1 MMIIKLG
8 GSVITDKKA
17 TCSFDDGATTRLSRE
32 IYESGKKCI
41 IVHGAGSFGH
51 PLAKKYRLDEG
62 NGDIDGSKLEGF
74 SQTHSSVR
82 KLNLKVMECLRNA
95 GIPAVSIP
103 PLSIIRCS
111 NGKIEKFDWMI
122 FKKILEIGL
131 TPVTFGDVVLDSQR
145 KFCICSGDLLIGEL
159 AKKLNANKVIFATDV
174 DGIYLENKKIIEKA
188 TAEELEGIEVRG
200 STAVD
205 VTSGMSGKVEVIKDI
220 SRMGIEVCVINGR
233 KAGRLYNAM
242 RDKVLGTKIYG

>member
-17 TCSFDDGATTRLSRE
+17 ICSFNNDATMRLSKE

-51 PLAKKYRLDEG
+51 PLAKKYRLDKG
-62 NGDIDGSKLEGF
+62 NSDIDRKKLEGF

-82 KLNLKVMECLRNA
+82 KLNIKVMECLRDA

-103 PLSIIRCS
+103 PLSIIQCS
-111 NGKIEKFDWMI
+111 NGKIEKFEWEI

-131 TPVTFGDVVLDSQR
+131 VPVTFGDVVLDSQR

-159 AKKLNANKVIFATDV
+159 AKKLNADKVIFATDV

-200 STAVD
+200 SSAID

-242 RDKVLGTKIYG
+242 RDMVVGTKIYG

>member
-1 MMIIKLG
+1 MI
-8 GSVITDKKA
+8 THKKA
-17 TCSFDDGATTRLSRE
+17 TCSFDDDATTRLSRE
-32 IYESGKKCI
+32 IYENGKKCI

-62 NGDIDGSKLEGF
+62 NSDIDRKKLEGF

-95 GIPAVSIP
+95 GIPAVSIS

-131 TPVTFGDVVLDSQR
+131 VPVTFGDVVLDNQR

-174 DGIYLENKKIIEKA
+174 DGILNLENKKIIEKA

>member
-1 MMIIKLG
+1 MI
-8 GSVITDKKA
+8 THKKA
-17 TCSFDDGATTRLSRE
+17 TCSFDDDATTRLSRE
-32 IYESGKKCI
+32 IYENGKKCI

-51 PLAKKYRLDEG
+51 PLAKKYRLDKGDE
-62 NGDIDGSKLEGF
+62 NGKKLEGF

-95 GIPAVSIP
+95 GIPAVSIS

-131 TPVTFGDVVLDSQR
+131 VPVTFGDVVLDNQR

-200 STAVD
+200 STAID